1 MRGQG
6 IQPRIQLDPDSETF
20 DAGDVLVNDSA
31 TVPLKVIIKLIL
43 LYEYPKG
50 HIVVHSYDTT
60 KFSFGV
66 YLLKVLQ

>member
-50 HIVVHSYDTT
+50 HSC
-60 KFSFGV
+60 S
-66 YLLKVLQ
+66 